1 MKISV
6 KLNRSG
12 RNHIDAPEVEETINF
27 DETDPLSRCLMKVH
41 CLHQGGRPRVL

>member
-12 RNHIDAPEVEETINF
+12 RNHIDASEVEETINF
-27 DETDPLSRCLMKVH
+27 DETDPLSRCQMKVH
-41 CLHQGGRPRVL
+41 RLHQGGRSRVL